1 MNLSHT
7 FTEFPSNLP
16 NIQRFLPWSAQTQL
30 FHGFQDIIRDFST
43 SIADRLLKSYSIFH
57 HYTHFCLISLQFFRQ
72 LESLDWAWEL
82 LLLSS
87 TSDRPHQPRLWP
99 EPLLRLTHMPS
110 KSHTLWYPDVCR
122 TMVTQTVL
130 MILEEPRKAPWNSP
144 SISELLWETVDAVS
158 ILAVG
163 FLAKLHILHSFSYLL
178 NKKPG
183 IKKSFLSP
191 RHLSPILLWLGS
203 LWNPDVLLC
212 VTDQSNANPKTQRLH
227 ITVPSVSE
235 DSESTFSFFKVW
247 WKFLPWC
254 WEALGSDCFCFRL
267 RAVLYEKSVSLMC
280 FDLLSVTCLTPTCG
294 CLHLSDQKR
303 SYIWMG
309 VVEISTHS
317 GGSQQEA
324 LNTKIFSSTQQ
335 RPLGSTHIASLPA
348 LVSSRSAN
356 NTVLPK

>member
-1 MNLSHT
+1 
-7 FTEFPSNLP
+7 
-16 NIQRFLPWSAQTQL
+16 
-30 FHGFQDIIRDFST
+30 
-43 SIADRLLKSYSIFH
+43 
-57 HYTHFCLISLQFFRQ
+57 
-72 LESLDWAWEL
+72 
-82 LLLSS
+82 
-87 TSDRPHQPRLWP
+87 
-99 EPLLRLTHMPS
+99 
-110 KSHTLWYPDVCR
+110 
-122 TMVTQTVL
+122 MVTQTVL

-247 WKFLPWC
+247 WKFIPWC

-280 FDLLSVTCLTPTCG
+280 FDLLSVTRLTPTCG
-294 CLHLSDQKR
+294 CLHPSDQKR

-356 NTVLPK
+356 NTLFFPNKSSRVQKKLGFWQKFAFVTLPVKEQRKIGSMGGYFLSGLKCWRYGFSRTCHLETGAELAPCFWCCPSCQKLNFTYSFSSLQCLLSLALTLSLSHTVCNNSWIQRNN